1 MVIGLHGK
9 RLKSPLVD
17 WPRAGAMMVSMPA
30 LRMRDRDPAEYL
42 GELAIMPRPQK
53 KMPVVGHQAIGGDAN
68 LGLSVGLRENVLKR
82 GVVRR
87 LLEQSESA
95 DTPIQDMIGE
105 IPSSEARGRCGMAG
119 LVSKQALAGQETSIT
134 VKKRLPTPLIS
145 PRSRK
150 DSRPL

>member
-1 MVIGLHGK
+1 
-9 RLKSPLVD
+9 
-17 WPRAGAMMVSMPA
+17 
-30 LRMRDRDPAEYL
+30 MRDRDPAEYL

-87 LLEQSESA
+87 LFEQSESA

-105 IPSSEARGRCGMAG
+105 IPSSEARPAWHGGACI
-119 LVSKQALAGQETSIT
+119 ETSI
-134 VKKRLPTPLIS
+134 S
-145 PRSRK
+145 RSRNK
-150 DSRPL
+150 YYRQEKTPELARVLWTRG